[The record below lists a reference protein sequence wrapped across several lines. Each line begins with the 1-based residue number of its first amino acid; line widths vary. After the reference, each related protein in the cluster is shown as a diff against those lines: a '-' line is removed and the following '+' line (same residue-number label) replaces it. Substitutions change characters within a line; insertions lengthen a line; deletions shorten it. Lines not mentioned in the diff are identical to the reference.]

1 MVIEW
6 LKVTVEKDEIDRY
19 IQLDQAI
26 WTPVLAACDG
36 FHKKEVWWSP
46 DGEIV
51 MVVWW
56 NTREQW
62 KSIPEATLDET
73 DRTFT
78 EALGYP
84 VKFLEA
90 REYNMTEGD
99 DRSAK
104 IWSSY

>member
-46 DGEIV
+46 DGEIDGG
-51 MVVWW
+51 VV
-56 NTREQW
+56 EH
-62 KSIPEATLDET
+62 P
-73 DRTFT
+73 RTV
-78 EALGYP
+78 EIDSG
-84 VKFLEA
+84 
-90 REYNMTEGD
+90 GD
-99 DRSAK
+99 FGRNRSGL
-104 IWSSY
+104 Y

>member
-6 LKVTVEKDEIDRY
+6 LKVTVEKGEIDRY

-26 WTPVLAACDG
+26 WTPVLAASDG

-62 KSIPEATLDET
+62 KAIPEHILDET
-73 DRTFT
+73 DRAFI

-90 REYNMTEGD
+90 REYHVTQGD

-104 IWSSY
+104 VWSSY